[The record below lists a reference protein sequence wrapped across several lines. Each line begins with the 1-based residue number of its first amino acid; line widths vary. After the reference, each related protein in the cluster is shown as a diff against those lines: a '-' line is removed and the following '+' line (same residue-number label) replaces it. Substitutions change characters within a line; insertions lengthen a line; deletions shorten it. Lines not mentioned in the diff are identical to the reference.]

1 MITVL
6 EALLSL
12 IKNEDIVLVNI
23 YNENSLLLI
32 TFELPGYMQLK
43 SELLTREVDSMV
55 IKAKSVVD
63 ITVKAAANPT
73 I

>member
-12 IKNEDIVLVNI
+12 IKNEDIILVSI
-23 YNENSLLLI
+23 YDENSLLLI

-43 SELLTREVDSMV
+43 SELLAREVDSMV
-55 IKAKSVVD
+55 IKAKSAVD
-63 ITVKAAANPT
+63 ITVKAAAD
-73 I
+73 

>member
-12 IKNEDIVLVNI
+12 IKNEDIILVSI
-23 YNENSLLLI
+23 YDENSLLLI

-43 SELLTREVDSMV
+43 SELLAREVDSMV
-55 IKAKSVVD
+55 VKTKSAVD
-63 ITVKAAANPT
+63 ITVKAAAD
-73 I
+73 

>member
-12 IKNEDIVLVNI
+12 IKNEDIVLVSI
-23 YNENSLLLI
+23 YDENNLLLI

-43 SELLTREVDSMV
+43 SELLAREVDSMV
-55 IKAKSVVD
+55 IKAKSAVD
-63 ITVKAAANPT
+63 ITVKAAAD
-73 I
+73 